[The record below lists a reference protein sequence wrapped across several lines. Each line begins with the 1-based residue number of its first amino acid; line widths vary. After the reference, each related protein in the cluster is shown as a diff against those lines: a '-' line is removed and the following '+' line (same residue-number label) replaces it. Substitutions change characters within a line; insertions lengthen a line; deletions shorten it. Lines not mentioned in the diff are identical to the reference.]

1 MTSEYNIEEFKGK
14 LNELTKNGY
23 ALIKGNPFA
32 IFSINFSDKPFYGN
46 IYESEFKITRNANLN
61 LVPYVIIGNFKKS
74 GKQTA
79 VKYEVK
85 PMKFGYYWIRFFPIL
100 INIVGIV
107 ALLLNLKNIDK
118 NIFNTKFFVII
129 FIVELFL
136 LFPILHT
143 EMKKRKFEKEFLNK
157 LKINNNYR

>member
-1 MTSEYNIEEFKGK
+1 MTSEFNIEEFKGK
-14 LNELTKNGY
+14 LKELTKNGY

-79 VKYEVK
+79 VKYEIK

-118 NIFNTKFFVII
+118 NIFTIKSFII
-129 FIVELFL
+129 VFMVELFL
-136 LFPILHT
+136 LFPILLT